1 MQPRAK
7 FKRRCTL
14 YNDYALTGA
23 FLSRV
28 VVVYDPRAG
37 VLICAPCSVITV
49 SFLGTTTGP
58 HSTEAG
64 ALPSMRLHAPCPP
77 VSPTMLIHRHS
88 GYRCTCTSCVSR
100 LPQSSPGV
108 FNLQGGNKG

>member
-7 FKRRCTL
+7 FKRKCTH
-14 YNDYALTGA
+14 YNEYPLTGA

-64 ALPSMRLHAPCPP
+64 ALPSMRLAPRFHPPCSFIDIPDTVVLRACPG
-77 VSPTMLIHRHS
+77 SPRAP
-88 GYRCTCTSCVSR
+88 RC
-100 LPQSSPGV
+100 
-108 FNLQGGNKG
+108 F